1 MMCKTTARMTTRR
14 DQSTLNPRFLPET
27 NLGHLWT
34 TSVLNATV
42 MTSDVGT
49 LALNSMVPCSLVA
62 TTG

>member
-1 MMCKTTARMTTRR
+1 MICKTTARMTMRR
-14 DQSTLNPRFLPET
+14 NHSTLNPRFSPET
-27 NLGHLWT
+27 NLGRLWT
-34 TSVLNATV
+34 TYVLNATV

>member
-1 MMCKTTARMTTRR
+1 MRR

-34 TSVLNATV
+34 TYVLNATV
-42 MTSDVGT
+42 MTSDVST